1 MARLS
6 LALFAVAVL
15 VVGLS
20 AFAVADCPE
29 VGSKQDQDQERASG
43 LASPVFVISS
53 FFFLGCCK
61 KGGDCHARALTG
73 APGALWRLAEF
84 SFGSCYVVTDSRAG
98 CGRGEL

>member
-20 AFAVADCPE
+20 AFAVAVCPE
-29 VGSKQDQDQERASG
+29 VGSKQDQGQERASG

-53 FFFLGCCK
+53 VA